1 MSALSN
7 SFPRHDAAGIEC
19 RPVQRGEIEPAMRL
33 ILATESGLAGDEQVL
48 DFLSFCL
55 ERKIDTNGTWIAIH
69 DGRIVWS
76 MLPSISP
83 GKTMLIFTPLVQF
96 TQTPQAAIGELAD
109 ALCQHHAQRGVQLCQ
124 MLIDPAAGNILNLYR
139 DAGFTELAE
148 LVYLQKAV
156 RKSRTDLPMFPGS
169 FSLKEYSPQTH
180 GEFARAIQSSYQQS
194 MDCPA
199 LNGMREI
206 DDVITGHQATG
217 EFDPRLWWVLSESDS
232 PRAVLLLSRVTNGS
246 ALELVYLGLT
256 PEARGRGIGDLLMQ
270 QALAS
275 AARDG
280 RENLSLAVDSRNQP
294 ALRLYFRHG
303 LRRIGSRVALVRDMR
318 VQSSGFGVQE
328 TQKRS
333 HSEPALEPH
342 PEP

>member
-33 ILATESGLAGDEQVL
+33 ILATERGLAGDAEVL

-69 DGRIVWS
+69 NGRIVWS
-76 MLPSISP
+76 MMPSISP
-83 GKTMLIFTPLVQF
+83 GKTMLIFTPLVSF
-96 TQTPQAAIGELAD
+96 TQTPPAAIGELAD
-109 ALCQHHAQRGVQLCQ
+109 ALCEHHAHRGVHLCQ
-124 MLIDPAAGNILNLYR
+124 MLIDPASRNIINLYR
-139 DAGFTELAE
+139 EAGFTELAE
-148 LVYLQKAV
+148 LVYLQKAI
-156 RKSRTDLPMFPGS
+156 RKNRTDLPVFPGS
-169 FSLKEYSPQTH
+169 FSLKEYSSQTH
-180 GEFARAIQSSYQQS
+180 DEFARAIQGSYLQS

-199 LNGMREI
+199 LNGVREI
-206 DDVITGHQATG
+206 DDVIVGHQATG
-217 EFDPRLWWVLSESDS
+217 EFDPKLWWVLTENDQ

-246 ALELVYLGLT
+246 ALELVYLGLA

-270 QALAS
+270 QAIAS
-275 AARDG
+275 TARDG

-303 LRRIGSRVALVRDMR
+303 LKRIGSRVALIRELRGQGSGVRAQQENSAR
-318 VQSSGFGVQE
+318 FLRSS
-328 TQKRS
+328 
-333 HSEPALEPH
+333 PA